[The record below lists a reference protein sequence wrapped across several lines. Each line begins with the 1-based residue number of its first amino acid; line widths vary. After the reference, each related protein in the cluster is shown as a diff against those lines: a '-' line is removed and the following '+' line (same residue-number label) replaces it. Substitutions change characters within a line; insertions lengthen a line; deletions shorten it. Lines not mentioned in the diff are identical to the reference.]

1 MTTTKPTYTWPRRPT
16 AAVSQPLVPRLYGGI
31 PTLYGAPLAESAA
44 DLRGADVAFVGIPW
58 SAPSPDSRPGVAG
71 AAFVGTQMTPGTFR
85 QNSLK
90 YGGYLPELEVDV
102 FEHLSL
108 VDYGDVSIGN
118 DVNAALEEAYRVT
131 GEVIDAGCIP
141 LTIGGNSG
149 VSSYPVLRAIAERSR
164 GKVGVLNFDAHGD
177 NGLTTPEER
186 ADRRDPRWAGTWAL
200 RILQELPGVTARNYV
215 HIGLRGPRNDPGSIT
230 RFLDVGVPR
239 ENIYTYR
246 EFKQARKRDVDE
258 LCRAAVV
265 RALDSVDT
273 LWIGIDTDVLTMG
286 VSPDYG
292 DEPLGI
298 TTEEF
303 LEIVYQAG
311 LQAGRARF
319 GGLSIM
325 ALPPNALTLH
335 WILMYAQL
343 YALAGLVH
351 AETGSRHPA

>member
-1 MTTTKPTYTWPRRPT
+1 MTTTYPWPRRAT

-31 PTLYGAPLAESAA
+31 PTLYGAPLAESPA
-44 DLRGADVAFVGIPW
+44 DLRGADLACVGIPW
-58 SAPSPDSRPGVAG
+58 SAPSPDSRPGVAA
-71 AAFVGTQMTPGTFR
+71 AAFAGTQLTPGIFR

-102 FEHLSL
+102 FEHLKL
-108 VDYGDVSIGN
+108 VDYGDVSVGN
-118 DVNAALEEAYRVT
+118 DVNVALEEAYRVT
-131 GEVIDAGCIP
+131 AEVIDAGCIP

-149 VSSYPVLRAIAERSR
+149 VSSYPVLRAIADKAS

-177 NGLTTPEER
+177 NGRTTPEER
-186 ADRRDPRWAGTWAL
+186 VDRRHPRWAGTWAL
-200 RILQELPGVTARNYV
+200 RILEELPGVSARNYV
-215 HIGLRGPRNDPGSIT
+215 HVGLRGPRNDPGVIS
-230 RFLDVGVPR
+230 RFLEVGVPR

-246 EFKQARKRDVDE
+246 ELKQARKRDVDE
-258 LCRAAVV
+258 LCHEAAA
-265 RALDSVDT
+265 RALDGVDA

-286 VSPDYG
+286 ASPDYG

-298 TTEEF
+298 TSEEL

-311 LQAGRARF
+311 VQAGRARF
-319 GGLSIM
+319 GGFSIM

-351 AETGSRHPA
+351 AAAGAGRQA